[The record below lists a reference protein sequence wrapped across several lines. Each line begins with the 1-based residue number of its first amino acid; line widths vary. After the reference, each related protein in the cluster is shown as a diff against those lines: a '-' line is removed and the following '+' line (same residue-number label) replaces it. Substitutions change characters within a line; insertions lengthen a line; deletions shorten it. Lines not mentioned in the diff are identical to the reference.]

1 MLKFEIVIH
10 DEMAT
15 SEDIDDLLGSL
26 RYAVKYADGMG
37 DFSIN
42 LVEDDVDR

>member
-1 MLKFEIVIH
+1 MLKFEIVIY

-15 SEDIDDLLGSL
+15 SEDIDDLLGTL

-37 DFSIN
+37 EFSVD
-42 LVEDDVDR
+42 LVEDDVD